1 MNRFGIELGKLME
14 NHLLDILFNER
25 ANCNCIHLYR
35 AAEYWVA
42 FGRSAFNLCCS
53 YAKSVINAM
62 KVFKVPFPIV
72 VASVEEREIPFIV
85 GSMKCTKKTSVERIY
100 KIAKPSDS
108 LLFQEWHYQNTLAFH
123 NRGLAKPLNKKN

>member
-14 NHLLDILFNER
+14 NRLSDILFNEG
-25 ANCNCIHLYR
+25 ANRNYIHLYR

-42 FGRSAFNLCCS
+42 FERSAFNLCCS

-72 VASVEEREIPFIV
+72 IASVEVREIPFLI
-85 GSMKCTKKTSVERIY
+85 GNMECTKKTSAERIY
-100 KIAKPSDS
+100 KIEKVSDGR
-108 LLFQEWHYQNTLAFH
+108 LFQEWHYQNTSAFH
-123 NRGLAKPLNKKN
+123 NNEFIKSLTKKS